1 MAYFSY
7 PQGLLAYK
15 LMSYYN
21 VQMINI
27 IDKEKIKKIEQ
38 VQDFMATDTKN
49 NGYADNVKAMDFF
62 RSINDNLFTEQ
73 ELISVFADKL
83 ISNIEDTPTEED
95 NELEIRKTFIK
106 NKVKGTYDL
115 AKYLTN
121 KYHMITVGRRDREIY
136 VYQNGL
142 YTRAENEVILPEI
155 QRILQ
160 DHTTKN
166 AKTETIHKIQD
177 FTSKNRSIFES
188 TDVKYIPLLNG
199 VYDSKEKV
207 LLPHSPDYHFKYQ
220 IPITYNKDSVCPK
233 INAFFDQI
241 FTEVQRATME
251 EWLGYCFYR
260 NYMFKKA
267 VIMVGEGDTGKTTF
281 LELLSSLVG
290 YDNKSGISLHRISG
304 DKFAAAQLYEK
315 HVNIYDELSD
325 EDVHDTANFKIAT
338 GGGSI
343 MGEYKFGD
351 QFSFKNFSKL
361 LFACNR
367 IPDVKNMSDEAYF
380 NRWMVIHMEKT
391 IPVKVSN
398 FINTLTTKEELS
410 GLFNLAMIGLE
421 RLLTN
426 DGFSYKYSG
435 IDTKLEMMRSSSSL
449 AMFVTDKL
457 YKDIGSEVSKEKLYD
472 AYLTYCEEASLPP
485 ETIIMVGKKLMFLA
499 TYISE
504 GRAYDYVNGRTS
516 QIKTWRNVSIRLSEE
531 EQREKDRENEDIER
545 LLENTAKAITIKS
558 I

>member
-1 MAYFSY
+1 MPTKTRITQSE
-7 PQGLLAYK
+7 
-15 LMSYYN
+15 
-21 VQMINI
+21 
-27 IDKEKIKKIEQ
+27 KEIE
-38 VQDFMATDTKN
+38 K
-49 NGYADNVKAMDFF
+49 
-62 RSINDNLFTEQ
+62 
-73 ELISVFADKL
+73 
-83 ISNIEDTPTEED
+83 
-95 NELEIRKTFIK
+95 EIRKTFIK

-115 AKYLTN
+115 AKYLTE
-121 KYHMITVGRRDREIY
+121 KYFMVTVGRRDREIY
-136 VYQNGL
+136 VYQNGV
-142 YTRAENEVILPEI
+142 YTRAENEIILPEI
-155 QRILQ
+155 QRILEE
-160 DHTTKN
+160 HTTKN

-177 FTSKNRSIFES
+177 FTAHNRNIFEK
-188 TDVKYIPLLNG
+188 TDVKFIPLANG
-199 VYDSKEKV
+199 VYDSITKE
-207 LLPHSPDYHFKYQ
+207 LLPHSPNYHFKYQ
-220 IPITYNKDSVCPK
+220 VPINYDPKATCPK
-233 INAFFDQI
+233 IEEFFDQI
-241 FTEVQRATME
+241 FTPVQRLTME

-260 NYMFKKA
+260 NYMYKKA

-281 LELLSSLVG
+281 LELLSSLIG

-391 IPVKVSN
+391 IPNKVSN
-398 FINTLTTKEELS
+398 FINTITTPEELS

-421 RLLTN
+421 RLLKN

-449 AMFVTDKL
+449 AIFTTDKL
-457 YKDIGSEVSKEKLYD
+457 YKDIGAEISKDKLYD
-472 AYLTYCEEASLPP
+472 SYVRYCDEANLAP
-485 ETIIMVGKKLMFLA
+485 ETMIMVGKKLMFLA
-499 TYISE
+499 TYITE
-504 GRAYDYVNGRTS
+504 GKAYDYVGGKATQVR
-516 QIKTWRNVSIRLSEE
+516 TWRNVSIRLSEE
-531 EQREKDRENEDIER
+531 EQMLKDKENEDIEN
-545 LLENTAKAITIKS
+545 LLKNTISAINIKPS